1 MHYEA
6 FRDMDLPCL
15 DAYSDGSK
23 RLIGIEQM
31 MLGMYDLGSDFRG
44 SGSSPIHSPS
54 QSWVTLK

>member
-1 MHYEA
+1 
-6 FRDMDLPCL
+6 
-15 DAYSDGSK
+15 
-23 RLIGIEQM
+23 M